1 MATRVGKG
9 ESITAGVIVQ
19 MDVVGAAKV
28 AEQIENA
35 AKANERSLNNIRNAM
50 DRHKR
55 RLEDLNKRYKE
66 GAITKQEYEA
76 IFNKLKFQEDRRVAR
91 LEKEKNAVLGLNNAE
106 SLLERKRRDRAR
118 MAGMAAAGVSGLGL
132 GGRAAGAARFLGG
145 VAGLGPEAAM
155 FGLGFGGLSLVKES
169 LQAFTDLEAK
179 VVSLKSLFGESLG
192 EQLANQFRN
201 LAKTTILT
209 NNQLIENAKTWAS
222 YGLTTEGL
230 TDRLKRL
237 GTVAGGNSEKFRALT
252 IAFAQVNAQGKLMGQ
267 EKNQLINAGFSLQ
280 AVADAAG
287 ISMENFADAMKNGE
301 IRAEHL
307 NEALIKVT
315 SEGGLF
321 AGYLEKQAETI
332 NGKMTILT
340 STWEEFLQNLGE
352 AERGPAAFFLD
363 KMILAAETLKT
374 SAEYFSGKNIFPFS
388 TAAGKA
394 IPGSAALGAAGSQAQ
409 VDVGGLPKGF
419 ELLDILS
426 FMGINSRMLGLTP
439 TGPYATGES
448 IDAPSGFR
456 ALPSIDPTIAENVQ
470 EANDALK
477 EQDVIQGKL
486 NEQFKRYMENVMLA
500 ESGRRART
508 GSVAISQYEQQELI
522 NEAKRIAETFGDAA
536 RMTFQ
541 KVFPEVFDKEFSDK
555 FVGPM
560 EKSAF
565 DRAKEESEQNDARRR
580 QMDTLY
586 NMEVE
591 AAEKKRRKEFE
602 LLEEQFKEREKALA
616 ESLAIEKKLAQGPS
630 QRDAM
635 FTGGSVEEFMFL
647 RRQTQ
652 ENETARAVKEAE
664 EKAARQ
670 REQIEADR
678 KAAQED
684 MKAFLTDLVTNQ
696 LPQSI
701 DKPGN

>member
-1 MATRVGKG
+1 MAKTTKLVGYGISFDMELVGGVK
-9 ESITAGVIVQ
+9 TA
-19 MDVVGAAKV
+19 DDFRKAAKSV
-28 AEQIENA
+28 QKSLNASENA
-35 AKANERSLNNIRNAM
+35 VRQYEIKQEQLNQALQ
-50 DRHKR
+50 K
-55 RLEDLNKRYKE
+55 
-66 GAITKQEYEA
+66 GAITKKQYDQAMTTLAFRE
-76 IFNKLKFQEDRRVAR
+76 QRRVER
-91 LEKEKNAVLGLNNAE
+91 LEKERRAVLGLDKQE
-106 SLLERKRRDRAR
+106 SILAKNRQNRAR
-118 MAGMAAAGVSGLGL
+118 MAGMAAAGVSELGL

-145 VAGLGPEAAM
+145 AAGLGGAATGL
-155 FGLGFGGLSLVKES
+155 GLGFAGIAVIQQSVK
-169 LQAFTDLEAK
+169 AFADLEAK
-179 VVSLKSLFGESLG
+179 VAGLKSLFGESLG
-192 EQLANQFRN
+192 EPLTNQFRN

-222 YGLTTEGL
+222 YGLTTDGL

-237 GTVAGGNSEKFRALT
+237 GTVAGGNSEKFRSLT

-301 IRAEHL
+301 ITAEHL

-340 STWEEFLQNLGE
+340 STWEEFLQTLGE
-352 AERGPAAFFLD
+352 AERGPAGFFLD

-388 TAAGKA
+388 TPAGKA
-394 IPGSAALGAAGSQAQ
+394 IPGSSALGAAGSQAQ
-409 VDVGGLPKGF
+409 VDVGGLPEGF
-419 ELLDILS
+419 GLLDILS
-426 FMGINSRMLGLTP
+426 FMGINSRMLGLKP

-448 IDAPSGFR
+448 VDAPSGFR
-456 ALPSIDPTIAENVQ
+456 ALPSIDPTIAKNVQ

-602 LLEEQFKEREKALA
+602 LLEQQFKERERTVA

-684 MKAFLTDLVTNQ
+684 MKSFLTDLVTNQ
-696 LPQSI
+696 LPQQM